1 MITEEQEKR
10 LEQLQT
16 QFYALI
22 EDQVKL
28 IMSKERIEHRYGQL
42 GGERAAVGFEE
53 RTIYS
58 AWNVLENE
66 QNKDEIFKIME
77 QFIFKELDIQEEPT
91 GEIIPELFNLLIG
104 LPTNREIL
112 SVIANEHLINKAKYI
127 LTNILIDPALQVAY
141 FKGKD
146 RQDKFKNKFTQL
158 TQGQA
163 KDINIGIQ
171 QLENDGKTISVVCGA
186 TGTEMKRR
194 ELISTTNYQ
203 KNPIITVVGNRT
215 KILLS
220 EVLLMSKLMEYLEEQ
235 PELFTQC
242 FMDDGKTH
250 EDVIKLINAL
260 QTVEIPENF
269 SSLEQVEKTKIIN
282 QYTKILSENKFN
294 VEGAMQIKNWLEKND
309 KKEIQI
315 LRVDNNENVKDNNI
329 ILDAQKH
336 YLIYNTTD
344 IIQNKDSSITADT
357 SSNANAILFAKKQ
370 YPNLLPNDAKYCI
383 FANSAEENRMLRT
396 FNTIFGN
403 TDCVGAISDIKEEDI
418 SKTLD
423 KTNTIL
429 AENVKLWH
437 LNAEMGKMSQDDKL
451 VSDEIKAI
459 IG

>member
-1 MITEEQEKR
+1 MKY
-10 LEQLQT
+10 LQ
-16 QFYALI
+16 
-22 EDQVKL
+22 
-28 IMSKERIEHRYGQL
+28 
-42 GGERAAVGFEE
+42 
-53 RTIYS
+53 
-58 AWNVLENE
+58 
-66 QNKDEIFKIME
+66 
-77 QFIFKELDIQEEPT
+77 
-91 GEIIPELFNLLIG
+91 
-104 LPTNREIL
+104 
-112 SVIANEHLINKAKYI
+112 
-127 LTNILIDPALQVAY
+127 
-141 FKGKD
+141 
-146 RQDKFKNKFTQL
+146 
-158 TQGQA
+158 
-163 KDINIGIQ
+163 
-171 QLENDGKTISVVCGA
+171 
-186 TGTEMKRR
+186 
-194 ELISTTNYQ
+194 
-203 KNPIITVVGNRT
+203 
-215 KILLS
+215 
-220 EVLLMSKLMEYLEEQ
+220 EQ
-235 PELFTQC
+235 PELFTRC

-269 SSLEQVEKTKIIN
+269 SALEQVEKTKIIN

-329 ILDAQKH
+329 ILDAQKR

-357 SSNANAILFAKKQ
+357 SSNANAILFTKQQ
-370 YPNLLPNDAKYCI
+370 YPNLLPKDAKYCI
-383 FANSAEENRMLRT
+383 FTNSAEENRMLRT

-451 VSDEIKAI
+451 VSDNIKSLVK
-459 IG
+459 